1 MNKPVFLVGPTAV
14 GKSKVASILAPK
26 VNAEIINCDSMQ
38 VYQGMDIVTAKPS
51 PVERRQLPHHLV
63 DIVNISQEYDVAQ
76 YQLAAQ
82 KVITEVQKKGKT
94 PLVVGG
100 TGLYVK
106 SLLVGLFQGPGRD
119 QAIRDRLAAKIAAE
133 GNEALHNQLR
143 QIDPVAA
150 EKINKNDSRRLI
162 RALEVYQLTGK
173 PISSWQEQ
181 WHSANKDLAND
192 LLVLGLTR
200 EREDLY
206 ARIDGRVEEMFR
218 QGLVEEVKKLIGQ
231 GLLENKTARQ
241 ALGVKE
247 IAGYLRG
254 EYSLAEARQRLQRS
268 TRQFAKRQLTWFRKD
283 DRVIWFFV
291 DRDEPAEGTVEKIIK
306 HLNKR

>member
-100 TGLYVK
+100 TGLYVI